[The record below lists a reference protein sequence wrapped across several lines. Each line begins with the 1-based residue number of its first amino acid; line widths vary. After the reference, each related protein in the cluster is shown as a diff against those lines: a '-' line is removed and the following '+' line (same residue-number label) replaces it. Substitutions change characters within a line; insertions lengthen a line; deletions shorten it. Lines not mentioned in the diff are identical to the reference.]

1 MPDMQ
6 MVDSSTMES
15 VGYDRSTRELFVRFV
30 GGRLYA
36 YLDVD
41 EHVFQ
46 ELLLAGSKG
55 SYFNREIKPRYQF
68 SGRGSRPAR
77 R

>member
-6 MVDSSTMES
+6 MVDSSTMEA
-15 VGYDRSTRELFVRFV
+15 VGYDAAARELLVQFT
-30 GGRLYA
+30 GGKLYA

-41 EHVFQ
+41 EYILQ
-46 ELLLAGSKG
+46 ELLMADSKG

-68 SGRGSRPAR
+68 DVR
-77 R
+77 

>member
-6 MVDSSTMES
+6 MVDSSTMEA
-15 VGYDRSTRELFVRFV
+15 VGYDRAMRELHVQFQ
-30 GGRLYA
+30 GGKLYV

-41 EHVFQ
+41 EYVFN
-46 ELLLAGSKG
+46 ELLMADSKG

-68 SGRGSRPAR
+68 EIR
-77 R
+77 

>member
-6 MVDSSTMES
+6 MVDSSAMEA
-15 VGYDRSTRELFVRFV
+15 VGYDPATRELHVQFV

-41 EHVFQ
+41 ESVFQ
-46 ELLLAGSKG
+46 ELLMADSKG
-55 SYFNREIKPRYQF
+55 SYFNREIKPRHQF
-68 SGRGSRPAR
+68 ELRERGTR
-77 R
+77 